1 MVSRSPGVA
10 CCSPAFQRR
19 CCTLQNV
26 SGVRQSHLAC
36 VPQCKAL
43 EQLAPTHYS
52 ATALHRESSWLPMM
66 HCLLKR
72 PVLAF
77 STYSS
82 REVPRSPL
90 LSIQTHTCWCFCW
103 FYVIW
108 MTHRLVPGW
117 INRFL
122 SEFRIQI
129 ASWCKPMDRSCTL
142 WRGWMAT
149 FLTNRIEAYLKIKE
163 ISTTA
168 PQVPSTKLSAF
179 FKVCLVFLAPRK
191 AAAQNCGS
199 DIIINLKVSDI
210 YVRVQRG
217 SEVDVFDSLLPAR
230 CFISPNCLQ
239 LISHADKWCM
249 CTERWLLW
257 LFIHTLYSVCRCFYP
272 LNNPPK
278 ISLKKK
284 LSTPYTVIIELLLVC
299 AIHFKPL
306 QGQPCMPGTR
316 WWCFCFCCSA

>member
-1 MVSRSPGVA
+1 MQSARTTRSN
-10 CCSPAFQRR
+10 
-19 CCTLQNV
+19 TLQCNRTP
-26 SGVRQSHLAC
+26 SGVDYPWCIAYWS
-36 VPQCKAL
+36 VPCW
-43 EQLAPTHYS
+43 PS
-52 ATALHRESSWLPMM
+52 AHT
-66 HCLLKR
+66 
-72 PVLAF
+72 
-77 STYSS
+77 
-82 REVPRSPL
+82 VPRSPL

-103 FYVIW
+103 FYVTW

-117 INRFL
+117 INRFF

-129 ASWCKPMDRSCTL
+129 ARRCKPMDRSCTS

-179 FKVCLVFLAPRK
+179 FKVCLVFSSEESG
-191 AAAQNCGS
+191 GS
-199 DIIINLKVSDI
+199 ELWLWYNHQSKSVRY

-230 CFISPNCLQ
+230 CFIPPNCLQ

-249 CTERWLLW
+249 CTERWLLR

-278 ISLKKK
+278 ISLKKN
-284 LSTPYTVIIELLLVC
+284 SQ
-299 AIHFKPL
+299 PL
-306 QGQPCMPGTR
+306 IL
-316 WWCFCFCCSA
+316 